1 MTSLFRSAPLI
12 STPSPSSI
20 AVAHYGPAS
29 GAGAGVGD
37 SGGGAIAANSTSRS
51 HLLSQKQA
59 QSEST
64 PITVETATSL
74 MIADAPPI
82 ATNSALNKVASAS
95 SSLYQNCRVVLMRLR
110 RVPGFAERFL
120 DGPATAEAEAVLGL
134 SSDPVSRSLHTLRLG
149 SSLCFLFNALGLDH
163 QLEINPKATISN
175 LKACQRG
182 TAHFIMACKQD
193 LKWPDGQLFAIHEL
207 YGQDTNGVVKVIH
220 TVNLLLDMLQIQ
232 GALLEPVAES
242 DPVKPTSGPSDERTM
257 IVREILDSERKY
269 VQDLEV
275 LQDYQRQVQANE
287 VLSQDQVHALFLNL
301 NTLADFQRRV
311 LIGVEAN
318 ASRPPEEQ
326 HFGNLFLQM
335 EEHFSIYEPYCANL
349 TSAQELAMAENAALS
364 RLAHV
369 LDPISELAPLLIKP
383 VQRICKYPLLIG
395 VRQDLDVKLSSRA
408 VSHLTEI
415 GIQWFAQSLLK
426 NTPEESPY
434 HGELKAGHAAIMRV
448 TDRVNEMKRREENHQ
463 ALVDLRKRVEDWK
476 GHDIDS
482 FGELLLHD
490 VFNVQ
495 NNDSEREY
503 FVYLFERIILCC
515 KEAAPVGRRSGRAGS
530 VKGKTGSRKVPG
542 LVLKGR
548 IFVHNVTG
556 TTATHRTSQNLLEI
570 RWRGDVG
577 EEAFTIKCRSEDVLK
592 HWEKSVAKAVDEVAT
607 RRRTNHLSASRRSE
621 MSTNPSLSS
630 FQGDSMSSPYAW
642 HGSMLPSAG
651 PSSSNGDDSEFI
663 SESGRSTPN
672 STMYAGLTRHASGS
686 IRSIP
691 IDARGR
697 VQAEDPKDSKT
708 SRPPLIL
715 NIAAPSSVANGV
727 IRLRPNASDERIASP
742 AKLTRSKFTSGT
754 HTPAHGAG
762 SPIEQVKPSNAMSQ
776 PSPPRG
782 PVLAR
787 TRSASSPVES
797 TKSILG
803 DSLPQVL
810 DSEWSVRGGDQHRAT
825 HPYASKSSPV
835 EELTSAKV
843 MGGHK
848 PGGTNSSATL
858 ASQSS
863 ATSSN
868 LKRFSSS
875 SIGTDR
881 SSATSSMSTSQPATN
896 GHFPSPSSLLQF
908 SVQHETYPSGR
919 AISSTMFRI
928 KINFGN
934 DTFIVVASGRVSHRE
949 LLDKVLKKL
958 RLCGHATRDSTG
970 LRLRYEDEDGDR
982 ILIGNDSDL
991 QIALEDLEESTT
1003 TGQPTLVLFANLYA

>member
-1 MTSLFRSAPLI
+1 MTSLFQSAPLI

-59 QSEST
+59 QST

-163 QLEINPKATISN
+163 QLDINPKATISN

-326 HFGNLFLQM
+326 RFGNLFLQM

-349 TSAQELAMAENAALS
+349 TCAQELAMAENAALS

-415 GIQWFAQSLLK
+415 GIQWSAQSLLK

-448 TDRVNEMKRREENHQ
+448 TDRVNEMKRREENHK
-463 ALVDLRKRVEDWK
+463 AVMDLRKRVEDWK

-490 VFNVQ
+490 VFSVQ
-495 NNDSEREY
+495 KNDSEREY

-592 HWEKSVAKAVDEVAT
+592 HWEKSVAKAVDEVVT

-621 MSTNPSLSS
+621 MSTTPSLSS
-630 FQGDSMSSPYAW
+630 FQGDGMSSSYAW

-651 PSSSNGDDSEFI
+651 PSSSNCDDSEFI

-691 IDARGR
+691 IDAHGT
-697 VQAEDPKDSKT
+697 VQ
-708 SRPPLIL
+708 
-715 NIAAPSSVANGV
+715 
-727 IRLRPNASDERIASP
+727 RLRPNASDERIASP

-762 SPIEQVKPSNAMSQ
+762 SPIEQVKPSNAMTK
-776 PSPPRG
+776 PSPPRR

-825 HPYASKSSPV
+825 HPYASKPSPV

-848 PGGTNSSATL
+848 PGGTNSGATL

-896 GHFPSPSSLLQF
+896 RHLPSPSSPQQF
-908 SVQHETYPSGR
+908 SAQHETYPSGR
-919 AISSTMFRI
+919 ATSSTMFRF

-934 DTFIVVASGRVSHRE
+934 CTFIVVASGRVSHRE

-958 RLCGHATRDSTG
+958 RLCGHAIRDSTG

-1003 TGQPTLVLFANLYA
+1003 TGQPTLVLSAKLDA

>member
-1 MTSLFRSAPLI
+1 MTSLFQSAPLI

-59 QSEST
+59 QST

-134 SSDPVSRSLHTLRLG
+134 LSDPVSRSLHTLRLG

-163 QLEINPKATISN
+163 QLDINPKATISN

-220 TVNLLLDMLQIQ
+220 TVNFLLNMLQIQ

-301 NTLADFQRRV
+301 NTLTDFQRRV

-326 HFGNLFLQM
+326 RFGNLFLQM

-349 TSAQELAMAENAALS
+349 TCAQELAMAENAALL

-395 VRQDLDVKLSSRA
+395 
-408 VSHLTEI
+408 
-415 GIQWFAQSLLK
+415 SLLK

-448 TDRVNEMKRREENHQ
+448 TDRVNEMKRREENHK
-463 ALVDLRKRVEDWK
+463 AVMDLRKRVEDWK

-490 VFNVQ
+490 VFSVQ
-495 NNDSEREY
+495 KNDSEREY

-530 VKGKTGSRKVPG
+530 VKGKTGGRKVPG

-592 HWEKSVAKAVDEVAT
+592 HWEKSVAKAVDEVVT

-621 MSTNPSLSS
+621 MSTTPSLSS
-630 FQGDSMSSPYAW
+630 FQGDGMSSSYAW
-642 HGSMLPSAG
+642 HGSMLPSEG
-651 PSSSNGDDSEFI
+651 PSSSNCDDSEFI

-691 IDARGR
+691 IDAHGT
-697 VQAEDPKDSKT
+697 VQ
-708 SRPPLIL
+708 
-715 NIAAPSSVANGV
+715 
-727 IRLRPNASDERIASP
+727 RLRPNASVERIASP

-754 HTPAHGAG
+754 HTPAHGTG
-762 SPIEQVKPSNAMSQ
+762 SPIEQVKPSNAMTK
-776 PSPPRG
+776 PSPPRR

-825 HPYASKSSPV
+825 HPYASKPSPV

-848 PGGTNSSATL
+848 PGGTNSGATL

-881 SSATSSMSTSQPATN
+881 SSATSSMSTSLPATN
-896 GHFPSPSSLLQF
+896 RHLPSPSSPQQF
-908 SVQHETYPSGR
+908 SAQHETYPSGR
-919 AISSTMFRI
+919 AISSTMFRF

-934 DTFIVVASGRVSHRE
+934 CTFIVVASGRVSHRE

-958 RLCGHATRDSTG
+958 RLCGHAIRDSTG

-1003 TGQPTLVLFANLYA
+1003 TGQPTLVLSAKLDA